1 MPRPTGSRGG
11 RPGKRTPT
19 KGGPRKGARKGAA
32 RKAAP
37 PKGGGTY
44 NRPGAKRGPAREGAV
59 KRGPAKRGPAKRGR
73 PAVRRTEDELVRST
87 REEAA
92 TPSRPSRPDNSN
104 RAKISLARALSKLG
118 FTSRSA
124 AIPLITGGR
133 VRVNGKVHKDPNHR
147 IDIERDKVTIDNK
160 AIEKKWNVYVVLN
173 KPRGLVTTRSDER
186 GRDTVF
192 ECLKGGGFPYIS
204 PVGRL
209 DKDSEGMLIF
219 TNDTRWGDSI
229 TDPTSHIDKTYRV
242 EIDTVA
248 DDDLMNALTTGVVD
262 EQEHLAAKRAKII
275 KRHESTAWIEI
286 VIDEGKSRHIRRLLA
301 KLGVGV
307 LRLKR
312 VAIGKV
318 KLGGL
323 GEGKFRELT
332 AAERKALGA

>member
-1 MPRPTGSRGG
+1 MARPTGGSGRGG
-11 RPGKRTPT
+11 RPGKRAPGKRTAGKRAPG
-19 KGGPRKGARKGAA
+19 KGAPRKGAASKGAGFKGA
-32 RKAAP
+32 R
-37 PKGGGTY
+37 
-44 NRPGAKRGPAREGAV
+44 NRPGM
-59 KRGPAKRGPAKRGR
+59 KRGPAKAAVKRGR
-73 PAVRRTEDELVRST
+73 FVRRTEDELVRST
-87 REEAA
+87 REVDAA
-92 TPSRPSRPDNSN
+92 APARPTRPDNSN
-104 RAKISLARALSKLG
+104 RAKISLARSLSKLG

-124 AIPLITGGR
+124 AIPLITEGR

-147 IDIERDKVTIDNK
+147 IDIERDKITIDNK
-160 AIEKKWNVYVVLN
+160 AIEKKWNVYVMLN

-192 ECLKGGGFPYIS
+192 ECLKGGGFPFIS

-219 TNDTRWGDSI
+219 TNDTRWGDTI
-229 TDPTSHIDKTYRV
+229 TDPAAHVDKTYRV

-248 DDDLMNALTTGVVD
+248 DEELMNALTTGVVD
-262 EQEHLAAKRAKII
+262 EQEHLSAKRAKII
-275 KRHESTAWIEI
+275 KRHENSAWIEI

-332 AAERKALGA
+332 AAERKSLGA

>member
-1 MPRPTGSRGG
+1 MAATGG
-11 RPGKRTPT
+11 RKSGGPR
-19 KGGPRKGARKGAA
+19 KGGPRKGGPRKGGPRKGGARKGG
-32 RKAAP
+32 P
-37 PKGGGTY
+37 GGRAGAG
-44 NRPGAKRGPAREGAV
+44 RASAGRGAAKRGPARRGA
-59 KRGPAKRGPAKRGR
+59 AKRGPF
-73 PAVRRTEDELVRST
+73 VRRTEDELVAST
-87 REEAA
+87 REQLPTDKPPQPA
-92 TPSRPSRPDNSN
+92 RPDNSN

-160 AIEKKWNVYVVLN
+160 AIEKKWNVYVMLN
-173 KPRGLVTTRSDER
+173 KPRGLVTTRSDEH

-209 DKDSEGMLIF
+209 DKDSEGMLLF
-219 TNDTRWGDSI
+219 TNDTRWGDTI
-229 TDPTSHIDKTYRV
+229 TDPASHVDKTYRV
-242 EIDTVA
+242 EIDTQA
-248 DDDLMNALTTGVVD
+248 DDDLMNALTEGVVD

-275 KRHESTAWIEI
+275 KRHENSAWIEI

-332 AAERKALGA
+332 AAERKTLGA

>member
-1 MPRPTGSRGG
+1 MPRPTGSGGG
-11 RPGKRTPT
+11 RA
-19 KGGPRKGARKGAA
+19 RKGAPRKGAA
-32 RKAAP
+32 RKGAAGKAAS
-37 PKGGGTY
+37 PKGGGSY
-44 NRPGAKRGPAREGAV
+44 NRPGT

-73 PAVRRTEDELVRST
+73 PAVRRSEDELVRST
-87 REEAA
+87 REEATA
-92 TPSRPSRPDNSN
+92 PPRPSRPDNSN

-160 AIEKKWNVYVVLN
+160 AIEKKWNVYVMLN

-192 ECLKGGGFPYIS
+192 ECLKGGGFPFIS

-209 DKDSEGMLIF
+209 DKESEGMLIF
-219 TNDTRWGDSI
+219 TNDTRWGDTI
-229 TDPTSHIDKTYRV
+229 TDPSSHIDKTYRV

-248 DDDLMNALTTGVVD
+248 DDDLMSALTMGVVD

-275 KRHESTAWIEI
+275 KRHENTAWIEI

-332 AAERKALGA
+332 ADERKALGA